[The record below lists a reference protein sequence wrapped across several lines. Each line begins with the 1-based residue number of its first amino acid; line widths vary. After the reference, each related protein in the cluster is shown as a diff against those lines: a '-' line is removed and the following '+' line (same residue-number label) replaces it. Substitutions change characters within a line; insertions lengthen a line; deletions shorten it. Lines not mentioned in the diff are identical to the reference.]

1 MIKTVKDIIQ
11 NYKSTIEVFGSLD
24 KQVSFLTLDSRE
36 VKKDAMF
43 FAVKGTSTDAHQYI
57 PNVIEMGAS
66 VIVCS
71 TLPKDLNSD
80 VTYLL
85 VEDVQQ
91 SCGFLASEYYETPS
105 KHFKLVGVTG
115 TNGKTTCTS
124 ILYHLF
130 TSLGYQCGLI
140 STVEYIIG
148 TQKYNSTHTTPDP
161 IKLNFLMSQMVEAG
175 CEYCFMEVSSHAIV
189 QGRINGLL
197 FDGGVFTNITHD
209 HLDYHK
215 TFANYIQAKKG
226 FFDMLPND
234 AFALTNKDDKN
245 GSVML
250 QNTKANK
257 YSYALKTM
265 ADFNCKIIESDFDGL
280 LLKIDQIEAWY
291 NLVGKFNAYN
301 LLAAYSVA
309 FLLGEEREVIIQH
322 LSKQN
327 RVNGRFEIYKSSTG
341 VVAIVDYAHT
351 PDALENVLDTINN
364 IRSQNEKLISIL
376 GCGGNRDKEKRPE
389 MGRIAAQKSNKVILT
404 SDNPRTEDPQQII
417 EEMMLGI
424 HASDYKKI
432 LKISDRK
439 EAIRAGIMLCKKG
452 DLILVAGKGHET
464 YQEINGV
471 KHPFDDRIIIQELF
485 KEIQ

>member
-1 MIKTVKDIIQ
+1 
-11 NYKSTIEVFGSLD
+11 
-24 KQVSFLTLDSRE
+24 
-36 VKKDAMF
+36 
-43 FAVKGTSTDAHQYI
+43 
-57 PNVIEMGAS
+57 
-66 VIVCS
+66 
-71 TLPKDLNSD
+71 
-80 VTYLL
+80 
-85 VEDVQQ
+85 
-91 SCGFLASEYYETPS
+91 
-105 KHFKLVGVTG
+105 
-115 TNGKTTCTS
+115 
-124 ILYHLF
+124 
-130 TSLGYQCGLI
+130 
-140 STVEYIIG
+140 
-148 TQKYNSTHTTPDP
+148 
-161 IKLNFLMSQMVEAG
+161 
-175 CEYCFMEVSSHAIV
+175 MEVSSHAIV

-197 FDGGVFTNITHD
+197 FDGGVFTNISHD

-250 QNTKANK
+250 QNTKAVK

-309 FLLGEEREVIIQH
+309 FLLGEEREIIIQH

-327 RVNGRFEIYKSSTG
+327 RVNGRFEIYKSSEG

-364 IRSQNEKLISIL
+364 IRSQNEQLISIL

-417 EEMMLGI
+417 EEMMLGV

-439 EAIRAGIMLCKKG
+439 EAIRAGLMLCKKG